1 MLITKKLYYEVAP
14 VNKLLKKCHLIKRWV
29 FISSFSSSH
38 DHQMLHDTNLLIEL
52 FIYYSCVLDR
62 ISSSLKNC
70 QKQLWQLVLFLSFH
84 STSKFL
90 KYHNIDNVQ
99 VTILGK
105 TSFPSPSKTLPRH
118 ILYLTWII
126 SYKSKIVEQSQSFSW
141 HWQSEREMTVLVV
154 DMFWHSWGQWH
165 TCQKLKREKA
175 FHEMLMVKDIRRA
188 SRQTLVLTVCGL

>member
-1 MLITKKLYYEVAP
+1 
-14 VNKLLKKCHLIKRWV
+14 
-29 FISSFSSSH
+29 
-38 DHQMLHDTNLLIEL
+38 MLHDTNLLIEL
-52 FIYYSCVLDR
+52 FIYYSCILDR

-90 KYHNIDNVQ
+90 KYRNIDNVQ

-141 HWQSEREMTVLVV
+141 HWQSEREMNVLVV

-165 TCQKLKREKA
+165 TCQKLKKRESISWNVNGQGHPQSVKA
-175 FHEMLMVKDIRRA
+175 
-188 SRQTLVLTVCGL
+188 TLVFTVCGL